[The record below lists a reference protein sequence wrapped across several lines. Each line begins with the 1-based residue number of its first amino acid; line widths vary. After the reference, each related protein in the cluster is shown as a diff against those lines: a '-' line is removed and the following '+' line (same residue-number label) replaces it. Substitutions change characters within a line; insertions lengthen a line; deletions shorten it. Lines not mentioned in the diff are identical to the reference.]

1 MMILAIIRGIF
12 IRKSSRLIE
21 VFLVLFTAFLGASFI
36 PAFSQEADG
45 TDVQQLNENPNE
57 IQLAGD
63 ANTGIELLTN
73 RRKPLTANSSLAE
86 VASEDVIAPRK
97 ETRLV
102 IMSANASVNKDEDEL
117 SSPTPTRLALRRS
130 VSDLTYGCE
139 PDIGLS
145 YKDSTPCWPEV
156 AQPPKGSPNIVFI
169 VLDDVGFGQIGCF
182 GGPIETPNIDRLAE
196 DGLRYT
202 NFHTSPMCSP
212 TRACLFTGRNHHS
225 AGIGTVVDLPT
236 GYPGYNMNLSKNT
249 ATLADM
255 LKSNGFNTIAA
266 GKWHLSPYTTAAGPF
281 DNWPT
286 GVGFEKYYG
295 YLGAE
300 TNQWYPDLTS
310 GTKRVDPPATPEEG
324 YHLSEDLVDHA
335 IGFINDNQAI
345 DLEKPYFLYLAFG
358 ACHSPHHAPQEYI
371 DMYKGKFDQGWDAV
385 RNETLVRQKAMGIVP
400 EDTELPLRD
409 PNVKAWNH
417 LSADEKRVLAREQE
431 VYAGFLTHTDA
442 QIGKF
447 IDYLEST
454 GQLNNTMIVL
464 ISDNGASAEGGYNGT
479 SNFYYFMNNMEENM
493 SSILSNIDELGGT
506 KSYNH
511 YAIGWAMAGNT
522 PFKMYKQNTHEGGM
536 HEPMIICYP
545 ELIKDEGGIREQYTH
560 AIDIVPT
567 VLEVLGLQASE
578 IYNGY
583 AQKPIEGVSFAGSLT
598 DPYAE
603 NGKHVQY
610 YEMFGSRGLW
620 SSGWKAV
627 THHKPASGGDFI
639 NDTWELYNISAD
651 PSEVYDLASDY
662 PTKLEEMILLWFVQA
677 ERFNA
682 LPLDDRQ
689 HTRYHS
695 SEVTG
700 AFTYYPGNEKILEP
714 MIPDTLNH
722 SYNITAYVDVPTQG
736 AEGVLLSIGGQFGG
750 LSFFIKDGHLVYD
763 YNYMGERLYS
773 VTSTSKVPTGRSV
786 LTMAF
791 EKTGGHRGISTLY
804 IDGKDVGGTEVVTV
818 PSRYSFEEGLEVGR
832 DSQTPVTESYEVP
845 FKFTGTIE
853 KVVQEVKD

>member
-1 MMILAIIRGIF
+1 MMILVIIRGIF

-21 VFLVLFTAFLGASFI
+21 VFLVLFIAFLGASFI

-45 TDVQQLNENPNE
+45 TDMQQLNENPDK

-102 IMSANASVNKDEDEL
+102 IMSANASADKDEDGL
-117 SSPTPTRLALRRS
+117 SKPIPASVALKRS

-358 ACHSPHHAPQEYI
+358 ACHSPHQAPQEYI

-400 EDTELPLRD
+400 EDTKLPPRD
-409 PNVKAWNH
+409 PNVKAWER

-454 GQLNNTMIVL
+454 DQLNNTMIVL

-493 SSILSNIDELGGT
+493 SSILSNIDELGGP
-506 KSYNH
+506 KSYGH

-536 HEPMIICYP
+536 HEPMIICYL

-560 AIDIVPT
+560 AIDVVPT
-567 VLEVLGLQASE
+567 VLEVLGLQAPE
-578 IYNGY
+578 VYNGY
-583 AQKPIEGVSFAGSLT
+583 IQKPIEGVSFAGSLT
-598 DPYAE
+598 DPDAE

-639 NDTWELYNISAD
+639 NDTWEIYNISAD
-651 PSEVYDLASDY
+651 PSEVHDLASDY
-662 PTKLEEMILLWFVQA
+662 PKKLDEMILLWFVQA
-677 ERFNA
+677 ERFNV

-750 LSFFIKDGHLVYD
+750 LSFFIKDGHLVCD

-791 EKTGGHRGISTLY
+791 EKTGSHRGISTLY

-853 KVVQEVKD
+853 KVVLEVKD

>member
-1 MMILAIIRGIF
+1 MLF
-12 IRKSSRLIE
+12 IAL
-21 VFLVLFTAFLGASFI
+21 LGASSN
-36 PAFSQEADG
+36 PAFSQEAG
-45 TDVQQLNENPNE
+45 ETESQQLNEDRGE
-57 IQLAGD
+57 TRLAEN
-63 ANTGIELLTN
+63 ANIGIELLTN
-73 RRKPLTANSSLAE
+73 RRKPLTASSSLMDITG
-86 VASEDVIAPRK
+86 EDVVATHK

-102 IMSANASVNKDEDEL
+102 IMSATASVDKDEVGL
-117 SSPTPTRLALRRS
+117 SSAIPASLALGRY
-130 VSDLTYGCE
+130 VSDPTYGCD

-156 AQPPKGSPNIVFI
+156 ARPPKGSPNVVFI

-196 DGLRYT
+196 CGLRYN

-225 AGIGTVVDLPT
+225 AGIGTVVDIPT

-249 ATLADM
+249 ATLAEM
-255 LKSNGFNTIAA
+255 LKSDGFNTIAA

-281 DNWPT
+281 DTWPT

-295 YLGAE
+295 FLAGE
-300 TNQWYPDLTS
+300 TNQWYPDLVI
-310 GTKRVDPPATPEEG
+310 GTTRIDPPATPEEG

-345 DLEKPYFLYLAFG
+345 KPEKPYFLYLAFG
-358 ACHSPHHAPQEYI
+358 ACHSPHHAPKEYI
-371 DMYKGKFDQGWDAV
+371 DMYKGKFDQGWDAI
-385 RNETLVRQKAMGIVP
+385 RNETLARQKAMGIVP
-400 EDTELPLRD
+400 EDTELPPRD
-409 PNVKAWNH
+409 PNVKAWQS

-447 IDYLEST
+447 LDYLEST
-454 GQLNNTMIVL
+454 DQLNNTMIVL

-479 SNFYYFMNNMEENM
+479 SNFFYFLNSIEENM
-493 SSILSNIDELGGT
+493 SSIFSKIDELGGT
-506 KSYNH
+506 KSYGH

-522 PFKMYKQNTHEGGM
+522 PFKMYKENTHEGGM
-536 HEPMIICYP
+536 HEPMIFSYP
-545 ELIKDEGGIREQYTH
+545 ELIKDDGGIREQYIH
-560 AIDIVPT
+560 AVDIVPT
-567 VLEVLGLQASE
+567 ILEVLGLQAPAV
-578 IYNGY
+578 YNGY
-583 AQKPIEGVSFAGSLT
+583 DQKPLEGVSFAGSLT
-598 DPYAE
+598 DPFAE
-603 NGKHVQY
+603 NGKNVQY
-610 YEMFGSRGLW
+610 YEMFGSRGMW

-627 THHKPASGGDFI
+627 TYHKPESGGDFA

-651 PSEVYDLASDY
+651 PSEVHNLASDY
-662 PTKLEEMILLWFVQA
+662 PNKLEEMISLWFAQA
-677 ERFNA
+677 ERFDV

-695 SEVTG
+695 SQATG

-722 SYNITAYVDVPTQG
+722 SYNITAYVDVPTYD
-736 AEGVLLSIGGQFGG
+736 AEGVLFSIGGQFGG
-750 LSFFIKDGHLVYD
+750 LSFFIKDGNLVYD
-763 YNYMGERLYS
+763 YNYLGERHYS

-786 LTMAF
+786 ITMTF
-791 EKTGGHRGISTLY
+791 EKTGRHKGISRLY
-804 IDGKDVGGTEVVTV
+804 IDGNDVGGAEVVTV

-832 DSQTPVTESYEVP
+832 DSQTPVTDSYKSP
-845 FKFTGTIE
+845 FEFTGRIE
-853 KVVQEVKD
+853 KVMLEVKD